1 MVEHGVNNDHIIGLK
16 GNYRFKSGF
25 FKKLFCKNADIVT
38 WPLEYERRIFQV
50 RKTDLIGRCQRMSRR
65 KGNQEFL
72 MRNGI
77 SVTLSEDF
85 PEPMVRSTWPFRTAS
100 VCSLEYRSVRDREIS
115 G

>member
-65 KGNQEFL
+65 KGTGTQRPVN
-72 MRNGI
+72 
-77 SVTLSEDF
+77 
-85 PEPMVRSTWPFRTAS
+85 AS
-100 VCSLEYRSVRDREIS
+100 SARFASIL
-115 G
+115 